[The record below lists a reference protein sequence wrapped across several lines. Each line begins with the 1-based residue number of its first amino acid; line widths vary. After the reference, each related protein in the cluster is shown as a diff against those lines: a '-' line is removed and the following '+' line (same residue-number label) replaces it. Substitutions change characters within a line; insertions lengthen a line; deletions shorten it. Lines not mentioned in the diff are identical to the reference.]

1 MKRAGYIIIL
11 GLIAAAVGYACTDLA
26 GMKAQYYIEKS
37 NQPALAWLQEEYH
50 LNNTQFIRECQ
61 LQAAYQPKCTEM
73 CQEID
78 AMNARLQNLIAATNT
93 ITPEIKQ
100 ALAENAQ
107 LRADCEQMMLAHFYS
122 VAQAMPPEQGK
133 RYLAW
138 VQKET
143 LIPAP
148 MSAKTHFIN
157 SMTTKPD

>member
-1 MKRAGYIIIL
+1 MKRAGYIVFL
-11 GLIAAAVGYACTDLA
+11 GLIVAAVGYTCTYLA
-26 GMKAQYYIEKS
+26 GMKAQHHIEKS

-50 LNNTQFIRECQ
+50 LNNAQLIRECQ

-73 CQEID
+73 CRKID

-107 LRADCEQMMLAHFYS
+107 LRASCEQMMLAHFYS
-122 VAQAMPPEQGK
+122 VAQAMPPEEGK

-148 MSAKTHFIN
+148 MSAKSHFNNPI
-157 SMTTKPD
+157 TTKPD